1 MTPSLASVVAVD
13 RNGCLY
19 ISVPIEGM
27 TPSVASVV
35 AVARNGCLYI
45 SVPIVPTISDEV
57 RETYVAVC
65 DDDETGSISI
75 LISATTSDEVREAFL
90 VVPNDEGTESISV
103 SNDVSGI
110 SSAPATVSENEVRG
124 SVVRGRESD
133 IRRRTGSGRSQWF
146 DLPELML
153 CFASA
158 AVFCGS
164 VFPS

>member
-1 MTPSLASVVAVD
+1 MGAVD
-13 RNGCLY
+13 
-19 ISVPIEGM
+19 
-27 TPSVASVV
+27 
-35 AVARNGCLYI
+35 RNGCLYI
-45 SVPIVPTISDEV
+45 SVPIVPTI
-57 RETYVAVC
+57 
-65 DDDETGSISI
+65 
-75 LISATTSDEVREAFL
+75 SDEVREAFL

-110 SSAPATVSENEVRG
+110 SSAPATVSEDEVRG
-124 SVVRGRESD
+124 SVVRGCESD

-153 CFASA
+153 CSASA